1 MPTAQAF
8 YFFFL
13 YQSQLWN
20 SRLLLPLLDRFHSGG
35 DEMVLSDSNFEIP
48 VSVAV
53 MGTISEE
60 TDVRVGRVG

>member
-1 MPTAQAF
+1 MPTAQAL
-8 YFFFL
+8 YFCL

-20 SRLLLPLLDRFHSGG
+20 SRLLLSLLDRFHFGG

-53 MGTISEE
+53 IGTISGE
-60 TDVRVGRVG
+60 TDMRVGRVG